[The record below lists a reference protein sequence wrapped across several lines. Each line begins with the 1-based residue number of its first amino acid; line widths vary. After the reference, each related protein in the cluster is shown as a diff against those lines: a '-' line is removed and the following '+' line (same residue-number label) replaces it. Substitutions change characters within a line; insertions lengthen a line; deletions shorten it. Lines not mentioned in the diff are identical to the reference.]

1 MSKAFLL
8 SGFLFFAAVVVKAQD
23 VTPLKKDSTAAVAAP
38 VKSKTDTLKPKYINP
53 GKIAGRQAMLRSAM
67 LPGLGQIRSGF
78 NLYRGLKVAGI
89 YTGATLLTLSY
100 IDNNK
105 NYHIFLTE
113 LQTRAKIKA
122 YDDIVKANG
131 GIPPAGLVKPDVE
144 KDKRYAAVSDQ
155 NLVTAKDTYRRN
167 KDVILFSFVGLYLL
181 NIVDAYVDARLKYF
195 DVGDVSVKLAP
206 TMINNSSMYGSNSIN
221 GLNLPVPGIKLAV
234 RF

>member
-8 SGFLFFAAVVVKAQD
+8 SGLLFVASIAVHAQE
-23 VTPLKKDSTAAVAAP
+23 VTPLKKDSAVVNP
-38 VKSKTDTLKPKYINP
+38 VKNKVDTLKPKYVNP
-53 GKIAGRQAMLRSAM
+53 GKIAGRRAMIRSAM
-67 LPGLGQIRSGF
+67 LPGLGQIRSGL

-113 LQTRAKIKA
+113 LQEREKA
-122 YDDIVKANG
+122 AIYEAALKANG
-131 GIPPAGLVKPDVE
+131 GNPNAPGLPPQGHPAEIYKDVSE
-144 KDKRYAAVSDQ
+144 A
-155 NLVTAKDTYRRN
+155 NLITAKDTYRRN

-181 NIVDAYVDARLKYF
+181 NVVDAYVDARLKYF
-195 DVGDVSVKLAP
+195 DVGDVSVKISP
-206 TMINNSSMYGSNSIN
+206 TIMNNNGVFGGSTMY
-221 GLNLPVPGIKLAV
+221 GLNLPAPGVKLAI